1 MGRVDFRSLCR
12 VDFGADFMSVRAIDE
27 NRDWQFGQGKQSY
40 RNRIEEIGQ
49 MIQTRVLSFLG
60 DCFFAV
66 EEGID
71 WVNLLAKGSSKEE
84 ELKRSISLTIL
95 ETPGVVA
102 LNKLELVN
110 DRQTRRL
117 IIDYSVA
124 TIYSTNY
131 LGSIGVEN
139 G

>member
-1 MGRVDFRSLCR
+1 
-12 VDFGADFMSVRAIDE
+12 MSVRAIDE

-40 RNRIEEIGQ
+40 KNRIEEIGQ

-117 IIDYSVA
+117 VIDYSVA